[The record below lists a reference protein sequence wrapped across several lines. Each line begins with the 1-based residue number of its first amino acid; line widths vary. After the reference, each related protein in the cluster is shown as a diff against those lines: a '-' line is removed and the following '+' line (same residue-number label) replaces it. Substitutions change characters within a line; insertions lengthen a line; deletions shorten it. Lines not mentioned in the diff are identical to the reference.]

1 MLHHIVRGPITELNM
16 IVSEDLPKLR
26 YEMSRL
32 LFSALALIEDLERKL
47 LFGLTEQA
55 HSTKI

>member
-26 YEMSRL
+26 YEMSRQ
-32 LFSALALIEDLERKL
+32 LFSALALIEELERKL